1 MTADYQDAIRCLRE
15 NLSLLTD
22 AKGTISPENKIFWNL
37 SNALIVVCDGLRH
50 LEEKQQSQ

>member
-1 MTADYQDAIRCLRE
+1 MTADYQDAIKCLRE

-22 AKGTISPENKIFWNL
+22 ERGTISPENRILWNL

-50 LEEKQQSQ
+50 LEEKSQR